1 MVIKSYNSEGMGD
14 PRKLGQALRSWEE
27 QCNYYLDHTLFT
39 ANFME
44 NILCL
49 SSAEHDCCHRKYTY
63 RGSLTVDLLSSR
75 YAKRNVI
82 GEVKNSVL
90 I

>member
-1 MVIKSYNSEGMGD
+1 MGD

-27 QCNYYLDHTLFT
+27 QSNYYLDHNLFT
-39 ANFME
+39 AKLME

-49 SSAEHDCCHRKYTY
+49 SYAEHDCCPRIYI
-63 RGSLTVDLLSSR
+63 RGSLTVALLSSR
-75 YAKRNVI
+75 YDKRNVI
-82 GEVKNSVL
+82 GDVYNSVL